1 MSGAVTQLAATGT
14 HNRYLTNDP
23 DITLFK
29 TNYKRHV
36 HFSERTYTIG
46 FDGSV
51 NFGRRVRCTV
61 PSQGDLITQM
71 VLHVHLPNPNPGV
84 KELEGMQFFYTNSIG
99 HVLIEYIELEFCNCS
114 NASTQRIDFQ
124 SGLWME
130 NWTELVQ
137 CDQKR
142 GGFFEMIGRSGE
154 GNIST
159 VGDPMFGQSMELL
172 IPLHFWFCR
181 DLGSALP
188 LIAMTKTKVN
198 VYVKFRP
205 LEQCVVN
212 RHDCHESVPRLTG
225 QMQASMQI
233 DYVLLES
240 RDRLRMM
247 HMEHK
252 YLMDQ
257 VQYCGPFNVNAAQ
270 RSIAI
275 PLTFN
280 YPVKELIWC
289 YQRNDVGPP
298 NNEWFNYNANLSINA
313 DTIASAQLRFNGQD
327 RTSVMPAKY
336 FRLWQPYLHHT
347 RVTNKPL
354 YVYSFSKQPE
364 DINPSG
370 SCNFSMLNNVSLV
383 LNFPECKRDSGG
395 VIHVFAT
402 NHNVLE
408 IKNGVAK
415 LAYTT

>member
-1 MSGAVTQLAATGT
+1 MSGAVTQLAATGV
-14 HNRYLTNDP
+14 HNRYLTADP

-29 TNYKRHV
+29 MKYKRHV
-36 HFSERTYTIG
+36 HFSERTYTVG

-51 NFGRRVRCTV
+51 NFGRRVRCTI
-61 PSQGDLITQM
+61 PCQGDLITQM
-71 VLHVHLPNPNPGV
+71 VLYVNLPNPNPGV
-84 KELEGMQFFYTNSIG
+84 DKLTDMRYFYTNSIG
-99 HVLIEYIELEFCNCS
+99 HVLIEQVELEFCNGS
-114 NASTQRIDFQ
+114 NVSTQRIDVQ
-124 SGLWME
+124 SGMWMD

-142 GGFFEMIGRSGE
+142 GGFFEMIGKSGE
-154 GNIST
+154 SNIST
-159 VGDPMFGQSMELL
+159 VGDPMFGQGMDLL

-188 LIAMTKTKVN
+188 LVAMTKTKIN
-198 VYVKFRP
+198 VYVTFRP
-205 LEQCVVN
+205 LEQCIVS
-212 RHDCHESVPRLTG
+212 RDTCQDVPRLSS
-225 QMQASMQI
+225 QLQAAMQV

-247 HMEHK
+247 HMEHR

-257 VQYCGPFNVNAAQ
+257 VQYCGPFNVNPSQ

-280 YPVKELIWC
+280 FPVKELIWC

-298 NNEWFNYNANLSINA
+298 NNQWFNYNADLSVNA

-327 RTSVMPAKY
+327 RTDMMPAKY

-347 RVTNKPL
+347 RITNKPL
-354 YVYSFSKQPE
+354 YVYCFSKQPE

-370 SCNFSMLNNVSLV
+370 SCNFSMLTNVVLV
-383 LNFPECKRDSGG
+383 INFSACKRDSGG

-408 IKNGVAK
+408 IKDGVAR
-415 LAYTT
+415 LRYTS